1 MHAPGERKTGA
12 LDASGTHH
20 PESGASQS
28 TYPARGE
35 SATRTRGT
43 REAEA
48 EEDLDPAGPL
58 RPGRVARPGSLLRGL
73 SITGDG
79 NPCPFLFPHIHRHVR
94 SYFVNGCQHR
104 PSHDSVGRITV
115 SLLLPPGV
123 SIPPASAK
131 NDITV
136 ELPTGADFYNCEEC
150 VNVPPV
156 DYIYGVTSFVM
167 EKLIFTKY
175 SIPGFFSGS
184 ARVSLE
190 LTPSNVA
197 MNFDGINA
205 YAAIPEVTLTGQA
218 RGALLLAAFHI
229 PSASS
234 YDWSS
239 SPPENVESSEVDWN
253 EFLKTGD
260 TAGRT
265 TVGINHARMAN
276 DATLNFLAGAL
287 IGLAAAAILSAVQ
300 EALHVFTDTSTT
312 TRPAPNDE

>member
-1 MHAPGERKTGA
+1 MPAVPTTPNPEPHSPPTPPEGSQPPAPAAHGRPRLRKILTPLVLSA
-12 LDASGTHH
+12 LGVLL
-20 PESGASQS
+20 G
-28 TYPARGE
+28 
-35 SATRTRGT
+35 
-43 REAEA
+43 
-48 EEDLDPAGPL
+48 L
-58 RPGRVARPGSLLRGL
+58 VA
-73 SITGDG
+73 
-79 NPCPFLFPHIHRHVR
+79 
-94 SYFVNGCQHR
+94 YFVVY
-104 PSHDSVGRITV
+104 PSPETGIPAPSYSRISIDTSVPISSMGVSIDQVTDSVGRITV